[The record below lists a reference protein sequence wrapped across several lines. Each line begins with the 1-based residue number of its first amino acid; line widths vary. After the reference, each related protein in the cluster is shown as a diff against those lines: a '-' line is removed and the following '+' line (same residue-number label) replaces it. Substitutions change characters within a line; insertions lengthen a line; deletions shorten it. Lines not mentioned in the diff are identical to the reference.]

1 MDEKKES
8 DYESDYESDNGE
20 NEIMNMM
27 RAMIYLVP
35 LTAVFF
41 ALSIGISIYS
51 LINFKTSFSR
61 GSSLKANQQFD
72 PVRPELIFPRLSADK
87 SPAEFWL
94 TLFKEIIANFNRN
107 KMINDL
113 YQRVIVQDHP
123 LADVVIIT
131 NNLHV

>member
-41 ALSIGISIYS
+41 ALSIG
-51 LINFKTSFSR
+51 TSKLL
-61 GSSLKANQQFD
+61 SSL
-72 PVRPELIFPRLSADK
+72 FP
-87 SPAEFWL
+87 F
-94 TLFKEIIANFNRN
+94 F
-107 KMINDL
+107 
-113 YQRVIVQDHP
+113 
-123 LADVVIIT
+123 
-131 NNLHV
+131 

>member
-41 ALSIGISIYS
+41 VIYW
-51 LINFKTSFSR
+51 NFKAFII
-61 GSSLKANQQFD
+61 
-72 PVRPELIFPRLSADK
+72 LIPIFLNWVS
-87 SPAEFWL
+87 
-94 TLFKEIIANFNRN
+94 I
-107 KMINDL
+107 
-113 YQRVIVQDHP
+113 
-123 LADVVIIT
+123 
-131 NNLHV
+131 